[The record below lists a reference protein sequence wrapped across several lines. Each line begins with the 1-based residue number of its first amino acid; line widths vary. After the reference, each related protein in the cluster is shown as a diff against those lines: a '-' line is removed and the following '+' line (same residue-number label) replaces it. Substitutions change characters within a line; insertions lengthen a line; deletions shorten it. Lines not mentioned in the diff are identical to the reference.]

1 MTDLDNKKMSNDEFL
16 KEFDVLVN
24 SALLR
29 HNLIQPTS
37 SNDANRRVVNK
48 CSNENVN
55 PYGAGSKQIIPNN
68 IISSG
73 STSSSS
79 SSSSGICE
87 SGGSSFSN
95 YKFNKL
101 NEKLKFNHEFIE
113 TFKIA
118 NIQLNKADLVESC
131 KLKCKSN
138 QLNNAAQQNKDET
151 HHAKI
156 KNNKPKTSTAC
167 NQPKT
172 LKKNAHS
179 DADLKIKTKTNENN
193 NPNRSKPAA
202 FCKSETKP
210 LTSKPIRKSN
220 SEFANLSNKHRDID
234 PKLLKKPIVLPARK
248 NSINTDTVSSNSS
261 DLKPLS
267 EKTNTKI
274 QILLTKSSPSPKQS
288 VQRNEDDTDLDVSDL
303 SPFGLNK
310 NEESKDFDA
319 NSVFSYL
326 STTSSTDSLK
336 QTKAKTD
343 RLVNSLAT
351 DFSIKKSK
359 KNDCK
364 RRINFKSSGSCISTS
379 ESEQDSTETSTAS
392 SRKSK
397 NNSLDALPTLLV
409 QLLVLLLSQNETGH
423 QKSNQRRHSAM
434 SMSSKNKIN
443 LKNQLKATPIGSL
456 LSLNKKGKFNHL
468 VDSLTKSLR
477 KVVDSKN
484 NSVDRS
490 EQKLLESILLNDVG
504 NKNCGNDN
512 DDKVK
517 LTSSL
522 VVDNSNTNVSIFDTF
537 SNISSPNPTFETVE
551 PSTNRKA
558 RINSSDLEEINF
570 YYDYFMKNKQSA
582 NPDEYDA
589 HSLNLNSTSTKIETN
604 SGLQCEDSATKS
616 HKKHQK
622 RSKSKKPLLEI
633 PNIDD
638 PILFIDTLYN
648 QLLANKSSKD
658 DDSMSMYSS
667 KSTTSC
673 TNTNASDYSSYFKRF
688 KLSDYS
694 SNSAYLKKNYCLV
707 NNISCASN
715 DNNAK
720 EGDNDCLSDLSRNES
735 SNSLSSRFNN
745 SILNFNNDEEMCQ
758 TDNTFN
764 NNYYNNNDF
773 SFIDLYSNKTNLS
786 NTSTTTK
793 DCLLSINK
801 NLIDWNYDDEDS
813 KMMAKIELS
822 RDEPMNCST
831 ARCNCLDCERVNNTK
846 ASTSSSSAGSSYIE
860 NKRFSKNDE
869 SVLLFKNSLN
879 ETQDDID
886 ASLASSSSNQLDVD
900 YLHNFMRNSS
910 EKLNTTQ
917 SDFNSSL
924 LAASLS
930 SNKSILPFG
939 NTNINSNKNILRF
952 SSLANIFSSSSM
964 FHASNHQQKNNK
976 NMLMN
981 CKYITNSNSAA
992 LRIFKSNSTSNV
1004 NSLNSNSN
1012 NYASLMICTKA
1023 NNMKSSATSPIIV
1036 KNGSAT
1042 TTNSNTNYV
1051 QIIFNSFLKSLKFL
1065 IMTKNVFVLPI
1076 IIILLNTKFRNSSTV
1091 MSSASMSNIPGS
1103 AITIAATTAAAAA
1116 QLSEFYNR

>member
-1 MTDLDNKKMSNDEFL
+1 
-16 KEFDVLVN
+16 
-24 SALLR
+24 
-29 HNLIQPTS
+29 
-37 SNDANRRVVNK
+37 
-48 CSNENVN
+48 
-55 PYGAGSKQIIPNN
+55 
-68 IISSG
+68 
-73 STSSSS
+73 
-79 SSSSGICE
+79 
-87 SGGSSFSN
+87 
-95 YKFNKL
+95 
-101 NEKLKFNHEFIE
+101 
-113 TFKIA
+113 
-118 NIQLNKADLVESC
+118 LNKADLIESC

-151 HHAKI
+151 HNAKI
-156 KNNKPKTSTAC
+156 KSKPIPKTSTAC
-167 NQPKT
+167 NQAKT

-179 DADLKIKTKTNENN
+179 DADLKIKNKTNENN
-193 NPNRSKPAA
+193 NPNRSKQAA
-202 FCKSETKP
+202 FCKSETKV
-210 LTSKPIRKSN
+210 LTCSKPIRKSN
-220 SEFANLSNKHRDID
+220 SEFANLSNKRDND
-234 PKLLKKPIVLPARK
+234 AKPLKKPIVLPARK

-274 QILLTKSSPSPKQS
+274 QILLTKPSPSPKQS
-288 VQRNEDDTDLDVSDL
+288 LQRNEDDTDLDVSDL
-303 SPFGLNK
+303 SPFGSNK

-379 ESEQDSTETSTAS
+379 ESEQDSAETTSTAS

-423 QKSNQRRHSAM
+423 PKSNQRRHSAM

-443 LKNQLKATPIGSL
+443 LKNQLKTTPIGSL
-456 LSLNKKGKFNHL
+456 LSLNKKGNFNHL
-468 VDSLTKSLR
+468 VDSLTRSLR

-490 EQKLLESILLNDVG
+490 EQKLLESILLNDGG
-504 NKNCGNDN
+504 NKKCGNDN
-512 DDKVK
+512 DGQVK

-522 VVDNSNTNVSIFDTF
+522 VVDNSNPNASIFDTF

-551 PSTNRKA
+551 PSANQKA
-558 RINSSDLEEINF
+558 RINSSDYEEINF
-570 YYDYFMKNKQSA
+570 YYDYFMKNKQAA
-582 NPDEYDA
+582 NPDECDA
-589 HSLNLNSTSTKIETN
+589 HSLNLNSTSTKIDAST
-604 SGLQCEDSATKS
+604 GLQCEDSAKPS

-622 RSKSKKPLLEI
+622 RSPKTKPFLEI

-658 DDSMSMYSS
+658 DDSMSMHSS

-694 SNSAYLKKNYCLV
+694 SHSAYLKNYCLV

-715 DNNAK
+715 ENNEK
-720 EGDNDCLSDLSRNES
+720 EGLSDLSRNES
-735 SNSLSSRFNN
+735 SHSLSSRFNN

-822 RDEPMNCST
+822 RDEPLNCST
-831 ARCNCLDCERVNNTK
+831 ARCSCLDCVRVNNTK
-846 ASTSSSSAGSSYIE
+846 ASTTSSSSSGSSYIE

-869 SVLLFKNSLN
+869 SVLFKNSLN

-886 ASLASSSSNQLDVD
+886 ASLASSTSSSSSNQLDVD
-900 YLHNFMRNSS
+900 YMHNFMRNSS

-964 FHASNHQQKNNK
+964 FHASNHHQKNKNK

-1023 NNMKSSATSPIIV
+1023 NSMKSSATSPIIV

-1042 TTNSNTNYV
+1042 TSSNTNYV
-1051 QIIFNSFLKSLKFL
+1051 QMIFNSFLKSLKFL